1 MTKVHATALTHER
14 ALSIV
19 QEVHQGKG
27 YDWSLF
33 QYKGAREKVTAL
45 LVRICLTFYRC
56 AFCLRTYTKVQ
67 YLSLT

>member
-27 YDWSLF
+27 
-33 QYKGAREKVTAL
+33 
-45 LVRICLTFYRC
+45 LT
-56 AFCLRTYTKVQ
+56 TVP
-67 YLSLT
+67 